1 MASGSIKTLGFI
13 RYNCTGNMTND
24 SLFNPDSSSNIAEI
38 AGASV
43 AVVVSSIGITF
54 IVVAIVSTMVL
65 MCCFGLIC
73 FYCLYRRKINEK
85 VKRASVFQNKVGK
98 IDEIIENDL

>member
-1 MASGSIKTLGFI
+1 VASGSIKTLGFI

-24 SLFNPDSSSNIAEI
+24 YLFNPDSSSNIAEI

-43 AVVVSSIGITF
+43 AVVVSSIGIVF

-65 MCCFGLIC
+65 MSFIGLIC
-73 FYCLYRRKINEK
+73 FYFLYRRKINEK
-85 VKRASVFQNKVGK
+85 VKRASIFQNKVGK